1 LSGNCIAALLPGRIL
16 NSIMLDGGIT
26 NAAERAERAERAL
39 QKHSKLSMNNAG

>member
-1 LSGNCIAALLPGRIL
+1 MYVAELSGNCIAALLLGRIL

-26 NAAERAERAERAL
+26 NAAERAL